1 MGSMRSMASP
11 LRNNP
16 QMRMHANGYQSPQQL
31 NQSGGFSPLSAGS
44 TSIAGANFSGSN
56 SPNSFF
62 NAQQAMGG
70 IPMREDAQ
78 NHINLPLSPITMSQ
92 RSNCMLQNG
101 NSRNYISNYHQ
112 MNPGSNGFYNQ
123 QNGGQNRVNSAAHL
137 ISLNKKN
144 TFPKEAS
151 ETLLNWLQCN
161 KTNPYPNESQ
171 KEDLRKRTGLTMIQ
185 INNWFTNARRRVLKR
200 WKCPESMPNLN
211 QHLSAAVNSYKLN
224 NINNESPN
232 SNNSHPT
239 LLHQQHLSMGPS
251 HSPKISPSQNAINNF
266 MEANKNLENN
276 QQNMALG
283 NGRLLGDVSQNRTGD
298 VDQHH
303 ITLRS
308 AKSAKK
314 ICE

>member
-1 MGSMRSMASP
+1 
-11 LRNNP
+11 
-16 QMRMHANGYQSPQQL
+16 
-31 NQSGGFSPLSAGS
+31 
-44 TSIAGANFSGSN
+44 
-56 SPNSFF
+56 
-62 NAQQAMGG
+62 
-70 IPMREDAQ
+70 
-78 NHINLPLSPITMSQ
+78 
-92 RSNCMLQNG
+92 
-101 NSRNYISNYHQ
+101 
-112 MNPGSNGFYNQ
+112 
-123 QNGGQNRVNSAAHL
+123 
-137 ISLNKKN
+137 
-144 TFPKEAS
+144 
-151 ETLLNWLQCN
+151 
-161 KTNPYPNESQ
+161 
-171 KEDLRKRTGLTMIQ
+171 MIQ